1 MENQNQR
8 NNEETEIDLVELF
21 WVLWRKLPLMIAV
34 GLFTALLAFGGS
46 KFLMTPTYQSVT
58 KIYILNKQDSSNANV
73 TYNDLQV
80 GTQLVKDYSELIKSR
95 FVLEA
100 VIEQLDL
107 PLGYEQLSGKVAVS
121 TPTDTR
127 VISITVTDSS
137 PVMAMKIAN
146 AVREAASTHIR
157 NVMDIEA
164 VNIVETANM
173 PTYKAGPSVGKN
185 TMMGGMLGFLIVA
198 AIVIISHLTNDTIQ
212 TEEDVE
218 KYLGISTLAMIPL
231 NEADGK
237 KKKKKYKKQATSGK

>member
-8 NNEETEIDLVELF
+8 SNEETEIDLVELF
-21 WVLWRKLPLMIAV
+21 LVLWRKLPLMIAV

-73 TYNDLQV
+73 TYSDLQA
-80 GTQLVKDYSELIKSR
+80 GTIKSR

-100 VIEQLDL
+100 VIEQLNL
-107 PLGYEQLSGKVAVS
+107 PLSYEQLSDKVTVS
-121 TPTDTR
+121 TPADTR
-127 VISITVTDSS
+127 VISIAVTDSN
-137 PVMAMKIAN
+137 PVTAMKIAN
-146 AVREAASTHIR
+146 AIRETASTHIR
-157 NVMDIEA
+157 NVMDIET
-164 VNIVETANM
+164 VNIVETENV
-173 PTYKAGPSVGKN
+173 PTHKASPSARKN
-185 TMMGGMLGFLIVA
+185 TALGGMLGILIVA
-198 AIVIISHLTNDTIQ
+198 AIVILSHLMNDTIQ

>member
-46 KFLMTPTYQSVT
+46 KFLITPSYQSTT
-58 KIYILNKQDSSNANV
+58 KIYILNKQDSSANV

-100 VIEQLDL
+100 VIEQLEL
-107 PLGYEQLSGKVAVS
+107 PISYEQLSGKVAVS

-146 AVREAASTHIR
+146 AVREAASIHIR

-164 VNIVETANM
+164 VNIVETANV
-173 PTYKAGPSVGKN
+173 PTHKASPSVGKN
-185 TMMGGMLGFLIVA
+185 TMMGGMLGILIVA
-198 AIVIISHLTNDTIQ
+198 AIVILSHLLNDTIQ

-231 NEADGK
+231 NEADSK

>member
-8 NNEETEIDLVELF
+8 SNEETEIDLVELF

-34 GLFTALLAFGGS
+34 GLFAALLAFGGS
-46 KFLMTPTYQSVT
+46 KFLMAPTYQSVT
-58 KIYILNKQDSSNANV
+58 KIYILNKQDNSSANV

-107 PLGYEQLSGKVAVS
+107 PISYEQLSGKVAVS

-146 AVREAASTHIR
+146 AVREAASIHIR

-164 VNIVETANM
+164 VNVVETANM
-173 PTYKAGPSVGKN
+173 PTYKASPSVGNN
-185 TMMGGMLGFLIVA
+185 TMMGGMLGILIVA
-198 AIVIISHLTNDTIQ
+198 AIVILSHLLNDTIQ

-231 NEADGK
+231 NDADSR

>member
-58 KIYILNKQDSSNANV
+58 KIYVLNKQDNSNTNV
-73 TYNDLQV
+73 TYSDLQA

-107 PLGYEQLSGKVAVS
+107 PLGYEQLNGKVAVS

-137 PVMAMKIAN
+137 PVMAMKIHARSHHRL
-146 AVREAASTHIR
+146 AKIR
-157 NVMDIEA
+157 N
-164 VNIVETANM
+164 T
-173 PTYKAGPSVGKN
+173 
-185 TMMGGMLGFLIVA
+185 
-198 AIVIISHLTNDTIQ
+198 TN
-212 TEEDVE
+212 EP
-218 KYLGISTLAMIPL
+218 AR
-231 NEADGK
+231 A
-237 KKKKKYKKQATSGK
+237 

>member
-1 MENQNQR
+1 M
-8 NNEETEIDLVELF
+8 
-21 WVLWRKLPLMIAV
+21 
-34 GLFTALLAFGGS
+34 
-46 KFLMTPTYQSVT
+46 
-58 KIYILNKQDSSNANV
+58 
-73 TYNDLQV
+73 
-80 GTQLVKDYSELIKSR
+80 
-95 FVLEA
+95 
-100 VIEQLDL
+100 
-107 PLGYEQLSGKVAVS
+107 AVS

-146 AVREAASTHIR
+146 AVREAASIHIR

-173 PTYKAGPSVGKN
+173 PTYKASPSVGKN
-185 TMMGGMLGFLIVA
+185 TMMGGMLGILIVA
-198 AIVIISHLTNDTIQ
+198 AIVILSHLMNDTIQ

-231 NEADGK
+231 NEADSK

>member
-8 NNEETEIDLVELF
+8 SNEETEIDLAELF

-58 KIYILNKQDSSNANV
+58 KIYILNKQDSSSANV
-73 TYNDLQV
+73 TYNDLQA

-107 PLGYEQLSGKVAVS
+107 PISYEQLSGKVAVS

-137 PVMAMKIAN
+137 PVMAMKIHARSHHRL
-146 AVREAASTHIR
+146 AKIR
-157 NVMDIEA
+157 N
-164 VNIVETANM
+164 T
-173 PTYKAGPSVGKN
+173 
-185 TMMGGMLGFLIVA
+185 
-198 AIVIISHLTNDTIQ
+198 TN
-212 TEEDVE
+212 EP
-218 KYLGISTLAMIPL
+218 AR
-231 NEADGK
+231 A
-237 KKKKKYKKQATSGK
+237 

>member
-58 KIYILNKQDSSNANV
+58 KIYVLNKQDNSNTNV
-73 TYNDLQV
+73 TYSDLQA

-100 VIEQLDL
+100 VIEQLGL
-107 PLGYEQLSGKVAVS
+107 PLSYEKLSRKVTVS
-121 TPTDTR
+121 TPADTR
-127 VISITVTDSS
+127 VISIAVTNSN

-146 AVREAASTHIR
+146 AIREKASTHI
-157 NVMDIEA
+157 
-164 VNIVETANM
+164 
-173 PTYKAGPSVGKN
+173 
-185 TMMGGMLGFLIVA
+185 
-198 AIVIISHLTNDTIQ
+198 
-212 TEEDVE
+212 
-218 KYLGISTLAMIPL
+218 
-231 NEADGK
+231 
-237 KKKKKYKKQATSGK
+237 